1 MMTVP
6 RFRGRGSP
14 ANGRTHSQTFPLQ
27 DLQKKI
33 YTDLLQNKINKQG
46 NKTKQQQK
54 HPPTLSPSHSSLHM
68 VPILGGEESQAHTF
82 PFFSLQTLPS
92 TNQNALNQS
101 KCPFLT
107 Q

>member
-1 MMTVP
+1 MGVHTLKL
-6 RFRGRGSP
+6 SL
-14 ANGRTHSQTFPLQ
+14 SKIC
-27 DLQKKI
+27 KKEYRQI
-33 YTDLLQNKINKQG
+33 FQINKKS
-46 NKTKQQQK
+46 NKTKEQQK

-68 VPILGGEESQAHTF
+68 VPILGGEESHAHTF

-101 KCPFLT
+101 KYPFLT